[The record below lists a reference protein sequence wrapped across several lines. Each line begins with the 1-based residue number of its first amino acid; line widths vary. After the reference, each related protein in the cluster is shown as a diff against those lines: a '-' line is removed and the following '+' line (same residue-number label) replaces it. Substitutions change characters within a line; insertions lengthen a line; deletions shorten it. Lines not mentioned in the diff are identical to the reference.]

1 MRLSACTADP
11 DIWMHLGM
19 KSDGTTY
26 WQYVLLYTD
35 NILSIMEEPE
45 KFIRYELG
53 SHFTIKLNSIR
64 PPTQYLGNK
73 VSEVTLENGAN
84 KCWSFSSPQYIQNV
98 ISNVEEYFKTRG
110 AKLPS
115 RAKSP
120 WPTNYCP
127 EVDTTPELVPT
138 EATYYLSLI
147 GVLRWVVELGRGDIC
162 METSAMVSMMA

>member
-53 SHFTIKLNSIR
+53 SHFTIKL
-64 PPTQYLGNK
+64 
-73 VSEVTLENGAN
+73 V
-84 KCWSFSSPQYIQNV
+84 
-98 ISNVEEYFKTRG
+98 
-110 AKLPS
+110 
-115 RAKSP
+115 
-120 WPTNYCP
+120 
-127 EVDTTPELVPT
+127 
-138 EATYYLSLI
+138 
-147 GVLRWVVELGRGDIC
+147 
-162 METSAMVSMMA
+162 